1 MTLTQEIFA
10 DQPDW
15 VDFAAI
21 DKSGD
26 VLGFEHDPHASQD
39 SHGWIVTPFSNKCV
53 VIDDSEAYKSN
64 QWQRSIVKR
73 RSV

>member
-10 DQPDW
+10 GQPEW

-26 VLGFEHDPHASQD
+26 VLGFENDPHASQD
-39 SHGWIVTPFSNKCV
+39 AYGWIVTPFSNKCV